1 MATERYLT
9 GDSEAAGK
17 IADLLKLKQVTH
29 IEFSIGIGHF
39 ATLTATMLVP
49 EQEAIEAFEYI
60 TKNFN
65 LVEIPTDEQEYRNAV
80 GPL

>member
-17 IADLLKLKQVTH
+17 IADLLKLKQVTS
-29 IEFSIGIGHF
+29 IEFSIRTDGF

-49 EQEAIEAFEYI
+49 EQEGLEAFEYI
-60 TKNFN
+60 TKNFR
-65 LVEIPTDEQEYRNAV
+65 LIEIPADEEEDSNAV